1 MSENPKVAA
10 AATEKS
16 DVRLDRLILIGTFGA
31 DSDRYALVRHA
42 SGRIMTIRAGEKLD
56 GRRVVGIGKGEV
68 VLQSGSRQ
76 TRLSMPSG

>member
-1 MSENPKVAA
+1 
-10 AATEKS
+10 
-16 DVRLDRLILIGTFGA
+16 
-31 DSDRYALVRHA
+31 
-42 SGRIMTIRAGEKLD
+42 MTIRAGEKLD